1 MTPVSNET
9 HTPFHIDPEV
19 VRSVCDDSQT
29 AADAFNDG
37 AREIGGPWWAELEP
51 KERWRLIRMYQA
63 GRDTFRSQSPEPSSS
78 EMRSGWRVVSYPDDL
93 VGYYFAEGPGDL
105 RIRTNDQA
113 LLKRILSTLSPT
125 VPQPGTGEEVEWTEP
140 PLTCPHIDAAIA
152 SGELS
157 AEVAQE
163 LATIRGINSQLRYG
177 TWALKA
183 RLSDYQ
189 ALKAERDEMTRA
201 ANDYAHQ
208 AAKAVLELQAYLAA
222 TASAGEVTGEEVEV
236 VATAWRYLGSRHVD
250 FQFEPDALSI
260 ERGQLTDIE
269 PLVRLSDCQA
279 LKAELEASQASH
291 AAARKNFVTM
301 QGAANE
307 LRIRAEAA
315 EARLSAVE
323 GAGVERIMSW
333 LCDDVLPAY
342 GIDGSI
348 ARNDPEV
355 AESAREA
362 LNSIK
367 GASHEQG

>member
-1 MTPVSNET
+1 MPDLEHDSAPLGEANGWLIYKAGRGWYRPQAQGYTN
-9 HTPFHIDPEV
+9 DP
-19 VRSVCDDSQT
+19 R
-29 AADAFNDG
+29 
-37 AREIGGPWWAELEP
+37 
-51 KERWRLIRMYQA
+51 QA
-63 GRDTFRSQSPEPSSS
+63 GRYTREEADAYSHPNGWDGPRDEISIHHESEVLRQSPEPSSS
-78 EMRSGWRVVSYPDDL
+78 EMRVKGLDQFEEAVRLAEVGEYLYDACAYSY
-93 VGYYFAEGPGDL
+93 GDGHTEPREFGIEWHWQQSSPNEYGQGQLLAAATKWHEEQAADGIVTEAAKL
-105 RIRTNDQA
+105 RTMLTA
-113 LLKRILSTLSPT
+113 APTLSPT
-125 VPQPGTGEEVEWTEP
+125 VSQPVSLIDSLSDEEFNRDASEDNPNAGERPVTGEGVEWTEP

-189 ALKAERDEMTRA
+189 ALKAERDEALR
-201 ANDYAHQ
+201 
-208 AAKAVLELQAYLAA
+208 LAQEYQRQRN
-222 TASAGEVTGEEVEV
+222 G
-236 VATAWRYLGSRHVD
+236 
-250 FQFEPDALSI
+250 
-260 ERGQLTDIE
+260 
-269 PLVRLSDCQA
+269 
-279 LKAELEASQASH
+279 
-291 AAARKNFVTM
+291 NF
-301 QGAANE
+301 A
-307 LRIRAEAA
+307 RAEAA
-315 EARLSAVE
+315 EASLSAVE